1 MSDMPDHEEK
11 REAARL
17 DRNRKLHRDLF
28 LRQGVARH
36 AFVVQPT
43 TKPIWEV
50 GDFTTSDRPIS
61 DFVPGVVE
69 DFQRWSK
76 LSDAVDDDAVPFAR
90 LSTGTHIY
98 AVCFGAKPHFY
109 ADNNP
114 FAEPCVAS
122 ADDAERIPEPPL
134 ENCRPLMRVLELA
147 AAVQRELGKGVTL
160 GPPDM
165 QTGFDTACILW
176 DKTDLLCAMIERPAA
191 VQRLAGKC
199 GRLLETFIAAYRRE
213 FPNTTFGH
221 CPPTWTPPD
230 CGPWVS
236 NDECGVISPE
246 MFETFCLPELL
257 RLSARFGSL
266 GMHCCANAQHQFE
279 LFRRIPGFYAFNRVP
294 TGVGWEADN
303 ALAVLGGPEGPVMV
317 PGWCSKEDVA
327 LLLRQAP
334 DGTRFI
340 FNSCGMDAPAEGRA
354 WLDAVRAAAAVAGNK
369 QA

>member
-69 DFQRWSK
+69 DFQLWSK
-76 LSDAVDDDAVPFAR
+76 LSDAVGDDAVPFAR

-98 AVCFGAKPHFY
+98 AVCFDAKPHFY

-147 AAVQRELGKGVTL
+147 AAVGAFRQ
-160 GPPDM
+160 P
-165 QTGFDTACILW
+165 
-176 DKTDLLCAMIERPAA
+176 
-191 VQRLAGKC
+191 
-199 GRLLETFIAAYRRE
+199 
-213 FPNTTFGH
+213 GH
-221 CPPTWTPPD
+221 A
-230 CGPWVS
+230 
-236 NDECGVISPE
+236 
-246 MFETFCLPELL
+246 LL
-257 RLSARFGSL
+257 RK
-266 GMHCCANAQHQFE
+266 CATSIRDF
-279 LFRRIPGFYAFNRVP
+279 PPYP
-294 TGVGWEADN
+294 
-303 ALAVLGGPEGPVMV
+303 
-317 PGWCSKEDVA
+317 
-327 LLLRQAP
+327 
-334 DGTRFI
+334 
-340 FNSCGMDAPAEGRA
+340 
-354 WLDAVRAAAAVAGNK
+354 
-369 QA
+369 